1 MRTLKS
7 NSLAELVKTQVP
19 VPIKSIMLIIL
30 IIVVSLV
37 IMIIYS
43 LFFVSLSVNNYN
55 FQSGTT
61 EVYLVKLSLAIL
73 S

>member
-7 NSLAELVKTQVP
+7 DSHAQLVKTQVP

-37 IMIIYS
+37 IMMIYS
-43 LFFVSLSVNNYN
+43 FFFVSSSVNNYY
-55 FQSGTT
+55 FQSGTA
-61 EVYLVKLSLAIL
+61 EAYLIRMS
-73 S
+73 